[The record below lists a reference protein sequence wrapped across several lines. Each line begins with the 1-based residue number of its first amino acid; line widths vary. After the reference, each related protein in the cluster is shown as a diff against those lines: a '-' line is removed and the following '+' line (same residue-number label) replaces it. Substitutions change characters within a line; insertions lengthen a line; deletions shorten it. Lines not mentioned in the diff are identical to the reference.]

1 MSLRPVLVH
10 SCFDQSIGVPRPAKC
25 RCRYRISLEDARE
38 YVQQGKASWLI
49 VDYKNTVPVESW
61 NLVWGR
67 TQEAGEETE
76 TRGAFAKQTP
86 RVQTIE
92 RAHMERAYVDG
103 KKADIE
109 RINAWGELQ
118 HEVWT
123 KLTVDFIPNPWGEG
137 RPLVI
142 DSNDL
147 RSSVG
152 QTVSGIYTVEVG
164 LGQKEQKSREQ

>member
-1 MSLRPVLVH
+1 
-10 SCFDQSIGVPRPAKC
+10 
-25 RCRYRISLEDARE
+25 
-38 YVQQGKASWLI
+38 LI
-49 VDYKNTVPVESW
+49 VDYKNSVAVESW

-67 TQEAGEETE
+67 TREDDEETE

-92 RAHMERAYVDG
+92 KAHMERAYLDG

-109 RINAWGELQ
+109 RIDAWGELQ
-118 HEVWT
+118 QDVWA
-123 KLTVDFIPNPWGEG
+123 KLMADFIPNPWGEG

-147 RSSVG
+147 RSSIG
-152 QTVSGIYTVEVG
+152 QTVN
-164 LGQKEQKSREQ
+164 